1 MTSFGSCS
9 TSRGGGARISDD
21 REEFDPYVIGTAE
34 PDGRDVAEARI
45 AHLLRSGRKSLLILL
60 TESSTSVVYKD
71 FLLTV
76 IELRVWED

>member
-1 MTSFGSCS
+1 MTNFGSCS
-9 TSRGGGARISDD
+9 TSSGGGALFSSD
-21 REEFDPYVIGTAE
+21 REEFDPYVIGTVE

-60 TESSTSVVYKD
+60 TESSTSAVHED

-76 IELRVWED
+76 IESRV

>member
-1 MTSFGSCS
+1 MMCFGSCS
-9 TSRGGGARISDD
+9 TSSGGGARISNG

-34 PDGRDVAEARI
+34 LDGRDVAEARI

-60 TESSTSVVYKD
+60 IESSTSAVYKD

-76 IELRVWED
+76 IEPRVRGE

>member
-1 MTSFGSCS
+1 MNFGSCS
-9 TSRGGGARISDD
+9 TSSGGEARISSGK
-21 REEFDPYVIGTAE
+21 EEFDPYVIGTAE

>member
-9 TSRGGGARISDD
+9 TSSGGGARFSND

-34 PDGRDVAEARI
+34 LDERDVAEAKI

-60 TESSTSVVYKD
+60 TESSTSAVYKD
-71 FLLTV
+71 LLLTV
-76 IELRVWED
+76 IESRV